1 MIKRCEELKNHCN
14 ERANYYSKLDFT
26 ILAEEFSSVANFLT
40 EIEEIIKNYEEMRE
54 SVQTAKA
61 QTEEAITEDRAE
73 DTNEI

>member
-26 ILAEEFSSVANFLT
+26 VLAEEFSSVANFLT

-54 SVQTAKA
+54 AVQVTETATK
-61 QTEEAITEDRAE
+61 EAITEDRAE
-73 DTNEI
+73 DMNEI

>member
-26 ILAEEFSSVANFLT
+26 ILAEEFSSVANFLA

-54 SVQTAKA
+54 SVQTTET

-73 DTNEI
+73 DVNEI

>member
-26 ILAEEFSSVANFLT
+26 ILAKEFSSVANFLA
-40 EIEEIIKNYEEMRE
+40 EIEEVIKNYEEMRE
-54 SVQTAKA
+54 AVQATETA
-61 QTEEAITEDRAE
+61 TEEVITEDRAE

>member
-26 ILAEEFSSVANFLT
+26 VLAEEFSSVANFLA

-54 SVQTAKA
+54 SGQATET

-73 DTNEI
+73 NTNEI

>member
-26 ILAEEFSSVANFLT
+26 ILAEEFSSVANFLA
-40 EIEEIIKNYEEMRE
+40 EIEEVIKKYEEMRE
-54 SVQTAKA
+54 SVQA
-61 QTEEAITEDRAE
+61 TEIVTEAAIAEDRVE

>member
-40 EIEEIIKNYEEMRE
+40 EIEEVIKNYEKMRE
-54 SVQTAKA
+54 SVQATET